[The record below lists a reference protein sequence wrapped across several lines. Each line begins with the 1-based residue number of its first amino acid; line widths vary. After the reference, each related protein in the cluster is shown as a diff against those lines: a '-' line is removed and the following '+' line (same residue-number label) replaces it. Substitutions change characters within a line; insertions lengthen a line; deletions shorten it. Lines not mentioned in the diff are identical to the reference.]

1 MREISDGLGWVV
13 LLPLGEGW
21 QNGMMLDKLV
31 LVFVLVF
38 VLECAL
44 MRLRERKRVRKYKQ
58 SDRYLIQILGAVFEC
73 V

>member
-31 LVFVLVF
+31 LVFVL
-38 VLECAL
+38 ECEL

>member
-21 QNGMMLDKLV
+21 QNGMMLDKL
-31 LVFVLVF
+31 VLVF